1 VTLCTIRPIEPGDR
15 STVERLLAKDW
26 GSVLLYAVALGGLV
40 DASELPGWL
49 AERDG
54 DVTGLLTYLHTGDTI
69 DLVTI
74 NGYAPGAGS
83 ALLSTLTGAAGP
95 LGARRIRVT
104 TTNDNTRALRFYQRN
119 GFRLTALRPDAVA
132 EARRHKPQ
140 IPELGQDGIPIR
152 DELDLELV
160 LSPGS

>member
-1 VTLCTIRPIEPGDR
+1 MTLCTIRPIEPGDKP
-15 STVERLLAKDW
+15 TVEPLLVESW
-26 GSVLLYAVALGGLV
+26 GAVQIYAVALGGLV
-40 DASELPGWL
+40 DASALPGWI

-54 DVTGLLTYLHTGDTI
+54 AVAGLITYLHTGDTI

-74 NGYAPGAGS
+74 NSFAPGAGS
-83 ALLSTLTGAAGP
+83 ALLATLTGAAGG

-132 EARRHKPQ
+132 RARRHKPQ
-140 IPELGQDGIPIR
+140 IPEIGADGIPIR
-152 DELDLELV
+152 DELDLELA
-160 LSPGS
+160 LSPEP